1 MSIYLDYNATTP
13 LRDEVKKEM
22 LDIMGPPLNASSV
35 HSFGRQAKTHL
46 ENARTSISNFV
57 NANSDQ
63 IIFTS
68 GGTEANSMIMQ
79 IFKRPLISSIE
90 HDAVIASSKNP
101 NFIDVDSN
109 GLVKI
114 DDLEV
119 KIKKFNPDIISVM
132 WANNETGVI
141 QPMRDIVKIAKKYKV
156 YIHCDA
162 VQALGKIDI
171 DFKASGLNSLAISS
185 HKIGGPVG
193 VGALIVDDPY
203 NLNPIIL
210 GGGQE
215 RGHRSGTENLI
226 GIVGFGSAARKIF
239 LDNTE
244 INNIM
249 SLQKKFEKLI
259 KSKLPNIKIFG
270 ENVPRLPNTTCVY
283 MPHMNADAQVIAMD
297 LEGFSVSAG
306 SACSSGKVKSS
317 HVLEAMGAKWAS
329 NKSIRISSGWQN
341 TKNDLEKLAQ
351 FYVELYKRTE
361 SKEKEIINA

>member
-141 QPMRDIVKIAKKYKV
+141 QPIKDIVKIAKKYKV

-249 SLQKKFEKLI
+249 SLQKRFEKLI
-259 KSKLPNIKIFG
+259 KSKLHKIKIFG

-283 MPHMNADAQVIAMD
+283 MPHLNADAQVIAMD
-297 LEGFSVSAG
+297 LKGFSVSAG

-317 HVLEAMGAKWAS
+317 HVLEAMGEKSAS

-361 SKEKEIINA
+361 NKEKEIINA

>member
-114 DDLEV
+114 DDLEI

-141 QPMRDIVKIAKKYKV
+141 QPIKDIVKIAKKYKV

-239 LDNTE
+239 
-244 INNIM
+244 
-249 SLQKKFEKLI
+249 
-259 KSKLPNIKIFG
+259 FG
-270 ENVPRLPNTTCVY
+270 
-283 MPHMNADAQVIAMD
+283 
-297 LEGFSVSAG
+297 
-306 SACSSGKVKSS
+306 
-317 HVLEAMGAKWAS
+317 
-329 NKSIRISSGWQN
+329 
-341 TKNDLEKLAQ
+341 
-351 FYVELYKRTE
+351 
-361 SKEKEIINA
+361 